1 MQEWLFWAAA
11 AALTAGVAVTML
23 QGLRR
28 GDATADNSA
37 ALKVYRDQL
46 AEVDRDLA
54 RAVIAPAEADRLKTE
69 ISRRLLEA
77 DRSLQN
83 APQAGG
89 KGSMLPAAL
98 LIAAASS
105 AALYGYLRLGAP
117 GYGDLPLQS
126 RIAMA
131 EQLYANRPS
140 QTEAEAAAPAPD
152 TAAATQADPAFL
164 DLMTKLRAAVA
175 QNPGDQQGLTLLARN
190 EAQLGNFIAAR
201 KAYEQLLALKGDT
214 ATADDHAATAQ
225 SMIFAAGGKVT
236 AEAEK
241 HLIRA
246 LELEPTHPLARYFVG
261 LMFAEVDR
269 PDRAFALWEPLLRE
283 GPADAPWMAPLTE
296 MLPAVAANAG
306 IKFQMPGAGKGPTA
320 MDMAAAGDMTP
331 EERQDMIEGM
341 VSQLEDRLGSEGGPV
356 EEWAKL
362 INSLTVLGDAD
373 RVKAAYAKAQAAFKD
388 DSAALATLQDAASA
402 AGVAP

>member
-11 AALTAGVAVTML
+11 AALTAGVAVIML

-28 GDATADNSA
+28 GDAAANNSA

-46 AEVDRDLA
+46 AEVDRDLG
-54 RAVIAPAEADRLKTE
+54 RAVIAPAEAERLKTE

-83 APQAGG
+83 APKPGG
-89 KGSMLPAAL
+89 KGSMIPAAL
-98 LIAAASS
+98 LIAAASA

-117 GYGDLPLQS
+117 GYGDLPLHT
-126 RIAMA
+126 RLAMA

-140 QTEAEAAAPAPD
+140 QTEAEAAAPAPA
-152 TAAATQADPAFL
+152 TAQADPAFL
-164 DLMTKLRAAVA
+164 DLIAKLRSAVA
-175 QNPGDQQGLTLLARN
+175 QNPDDQQGLTLLARN
-190 EAQLGNFIAAR
+190 EAQLGNFIASR
-201 KAYEQLLALKGDT
+201 KAYEHLLDLKGDA

-236 AEAEK
+236 AEAER

-283 GPADAPWMAPLTE
+283 GPADAPWMAPLAD
-296 MLPAVAANAG
+296 MLPGVAENAG

-331 EERQDMIEGM
+331 EERQEMIKGM
-341 VSQLEDRLGSEGGPV
+341 VGQLEERLGSEGGPV
-356 EEWAKL
+356 EEWTKL
-362 INSLTVLGDAD
+362 INSLAVLGDAD
-373 RVKAAYAKAQAAFKD
+373 RAKAAYAKAQAAFKA
-388 DSAALATLQDAASA
+388 DSAALATLQAAASA

>member
-1 MQEWLFWAAA
+1 MQQWLFWAAA
-11 AALTAGVAVTML
+11 AALTAGVAVIML

-54 RAVIAPAEADRLKTE
+54 RAVIAPAEAERLKTE

-83 APQAGG
+83 APKAGG
-89 KGSMLPAAL
+89 KGSMIPAAL
-98 LIAAASS
+98 LIAAASA

-117 GYGDLPLQS
+117 GYGDLPLHS
-126 RIAMA
+126 RLAMA

-140 QTEAEAAAPAPD
+140 QTEAEAAAPA
-152 TAAATQADPAFL
+152 AAATQADPAFL

-175 QNPGDQQGLTLLARN
+175 QNPDDQQGLTLLARN

-201 KAYEQLLALKGDT
+201 KAYEHLLDLKGDT
-214 ATADDHAATAQ
+214 ATASDHAATAQ

-269 PDRAFALWEPLLRE
+269 PDRAFAMWEPLLRE
-283 GPADAPWMAPLTE
+283 GPTDAPWMAPLTD
-296 MLPAVAANAG
+296 MLPDIADRAG
-306 IKFQMPGAGKGPTA
+306 VKFQMPGAGKGPTA

-331 EERQDMIEGM
+331 EERQEMIKGM
-341 VSQLEDRLGSEGGPV
+341 VGQLEDRLGSEGGPV

-362 INSLTVLGDAD
+362 INSLAVLGDSD
-373 RVKAAYAKAQAAFKD
+373 RAKAAYAKAQAAFKD

>member
-1 MQEWLFWAAA
+1 MQQWLFWAAA
-11 AALTAGVAVTML
+11 AALTAGVAVIML

-54 RAVIAPAEADRLKTE
+54 RAVIAPAEAERLKTE

-83 APQAGG
+83 APKAGG
-89 KGSMLPAAL
+89 KGSMIPAAL
-98 LIAAASS
+98 LIAAASA

-117 GYGDLPLQS
+117 GYGDLPLHS
-126 RIAMA
+126 RLAMA

-140 QTEAEAAAPAPD
+140 QTEAEAAAPA
-152 TAAATQADPAFL
+152 AAATQADPAFL

-175 QNPGDQQGLTLLARN
+175 QNPDDQQGLTLLARN

-201 KAYEQLLALKGDT
+201 KAYEHLLDLKGDT
-214 ATADDHAATAQ
+214 ATASDHAATAQ

-269 PDRAFALWEPLLRE
+269 PDRAFAMWEPLLRE
-283 GPADAPWMAPLTE
+283 GPTDAPWMAPLTD
-296 MLPAVAANAG
+296 MLPDIADRAG
-306 IKFQMPGAGKGPTA
+306 VKFQMPGAGKGPTA

-331 EERQDMIEGM
+331 EERQEMIKGM
-341 VSQLEDRLGSEGGPV
+341 VGQLEDRLGSEGGPV

-362 INSLTVLGDAD
+362 INSLAVLGDTD
-373 RVKAAYAKAQAAFKD
+373 RAKAALAKAQAAFKD

-402 AGVAP
+402 AGVTP

>member
-1 MQEWLFWAAA
+1 MQQWLFWAAA
-11 AALTAGVAVTML
+11 AALTAGVAVIIL

-54 RAVIAPAEADRLKTE
+54 RAVIAPAEAERLKTE

-83 APQAGG
+83 APKAGG
-89 KGSMLPAAL
+89 KGSMIPAAL
-98 LIAAASS
+98 LIAAAST

-117 GYGDLPLQS
+117 GYGDLPLHQ
-126 RIAMA
+126 RLAMA

-140 QTEAEAAAPAPD
+140 QTEAEAAAPA
-152 TAAATQADPAFL
+152 AAATQADPAFL

-175 QNPGDQQGLTLLARN
+175 QNPDDQQGLTLLARN

-201 KAYEQLLALKGDT
+201 KAYEHLLDLKGDT
-214 ATADDHAATAQ
+214 ATASDHAATAQ

-236 AEAEK
+236 PEAEK

-269 PDRAFALWEPLLRE
+269 PDRAFAMWEPLLRE
-283 GPADAPWMAPLTE
+283 GPTDAPWMAPLTD
-296 MLPAVAANAG
+296 MLPDIADRAG
-306 IKFQMPGAGKGPTA
+306 VKFQMPGAGKGPTA

-331 EERQDMIEGM
+331 EERQEMIKGM
-341 VSQLEDRLGSEGGPV
+341 VGQLEDRLGSEGGPV

-362 INSLTVLGDAD
+362 INSLAVLGDSD
-373 RVKAAYAKAQAAFKD
+373 RAKAAYAKAQAAFKD

-402 AGVAP
+402 AGVTP

>member
-11 AALTAGVAVTML
+11 AALTAGVAVIML

-28 GDATADNSA
+28 GDAAANNSA

-46 AEVDRDLA
+46 AEVDRDLG
-54 RAVIAPAEADRLKTE
+54 RAVIAPAEAERLKTE

-83 APQAGG
+83 APKPGG
-89 KGSMLPAAL
+89 KGSMIPAAL
-98 LIAAASS
+98 LIAAASA

-117 GYGDLPLQS
+117 GYGDLPLHT
-126 RIAMA
+126 RLAMA

-140 QTEAEAAAPAPD
+140 QTEAEAAAPAPAND
-152 TAAATQADPAFL
+152 PQTDPAFL
-164 DLMTKLRAAVA
+164 DLIAKLRAAVA
-175 QNPGDQQGLTLLARN
+175 QNPDDQQGLTLLARN
-190 EAQLGNFIAAR
+190 EAQLGNFIASR
-201 KAYEQLLALKGDT
+201 KAYEHLLDLKGDT
-214 ATADDHAATAQ
+214 ASASDHAATAQ

-296 MLPAVAANAG
+296 MLPGIAENAG

-331 EERQDMIEGM
+331 EERQEMIKGM
-341 VSQLEDRLGSEGGPV
+341 VGQLEERLGSEGGPV

-362 INSLTVLGDAD
+362 INSLAVLGDTD
-373 RVKAAYAKAQAAFKD
+373 RAKSALAKAQAAFKD
-388 DSAALATLQDAASA
+388 DAAALATLQEAAAA

>member
-1 MQEWLFWAAA
+1 MQEWLFWATA
-11 AALTAGVAVTML
+11 AALTAGVAGIMV
-23 QGLRR
+23 QRLRQ
-28 GDATADNSA
+28 GDAASDNSA

-54 RAVIAPAEADRLKTE
+54 RAVIAPVEAERLKTE

-83 APQAGG
+83 APKAGG

-98 LIAAASS
+98 LIAAAS
-105 AALYGYLRLGAP
+105 AAAIYGYLRLGAP
-117 GYGDLPLQS
+117 GYGDLPLRS
-126 RIAMA
+126 RLAMA
-131 EQLYANRPS
+131 EQLYANRTS
-140 QTEAEAAAPAPD
+140 QSEAEAATP
-152 TAAATQADPAFL
+152 AAATQADPAFL

-175 QNPGDQQGLTLLARN
+175 QNPDDQQGLTLLARN
-190 EAQLGNFIAAR
+190 EAQLGNFIASR
-201 KAYEQLLALKGDT
+201 KAYEHLLDLKGDA

-236 AEAEK
+236 PEAEK
-241 HLIRA
+241 HLVRA

-296 MLPAVAANAG
+296 MLPGIAENAG

-331 EERQDMIEGM
+331 QERQEMIKGM
-341 VSQLEDRLGSEGGPV
+341 VGQLEERLGSEGGPV

-362 INSLTVLGDAD
+362 INALAVLGDTD

-388 DSAALATLQDAASA
+388 DSAALATLQAAASA
-402 AGVAP
+402 AGVVP

>member
-11 AALTAGVAVTML
+11 AAMTAGVAVIML

-28 GDATADNSA
+28 GDAAADNSA

-54 RAVIAPAEADRLKTE
+54 RAVIAPVEAERLKTE

-83 APQAGG
+83 APKAGG

-98 LIAAASS
+98 LIAAAS
-105 AALYGYLRLGAP
+105 AAAIYGYLRLGAP
-117 GYGDLPLQS
+117 GYGDLPLRS
-126 RIAMA
+126 RLAMA
-131 EQLYANRPS
+131 EQLYANRTS
-140 QTEAEAAAPAPD
+140 QSEAEAATP
-152 TAAATQADPAFL
+152 AAATQADPAFL
-164 DLMTKLRAAVA
+164 DLMTKLRAAIA
-175 QNPGDQQGLTLLARN
+175 QNPDDQQGLTLLARN
-190 EAQLGNFIAAR
+190 EAQLGNFIASR
-201 KAYEQLLALKGDT
+201 KAYEHLLDLKGDA

-236 AEAEK
+236 PEAEK
-241 HLIRA
+241 HLVRA

-296 MLPAVAANAG
+296 MLPGIAENAG

-331 EERQDMIEGM
+331 QERQEMIKGM
-341 VSQLEDRLGSEGGPV
+341 VGQLEERLGSEGGPV

-362 INSLTVLGDAD
+362 INALAVLGDTD

-388 DSAALATLQDAASA
+388 DSAALATLQAAASA
-402 AGVAP
+402 AGVVP

>member
-11 AALTAGVAVTML
+11 AALTAGVAVIML

-28 GDATADNSA
+28 GDAAANNSA

-46 AEVDRDLA
+46 AEVDRDLG
-54 RAVIAPAEADRLKTE
+54 RAVIAPAEAERLKTE

-83 APQAGG
+83 APKPGG
-89 KGSMLPAAL
+89 KGSMIPAAL
-98 LIAAASS
+98 LIAAASA

-117 GYGDLPLQS
+117 GYGDLPLHT
-126 RIAMA
+126 RLAMA

-140 QTEAEAAAPAPD
+140 QTEAEAAAPAPA
-152 TAAATQADPAFL
+152 TAQADPAFL
-164 DLMTKLRAAVA
+164 DLIAKLRSAVA
-175 QNPGDQQGLTLLARN
+175 QNPDDQQGLTLLARN
-190 EAQLGNFIAAR
+190 EAQLGNFIASR
-201 KAYEQLLALKGDT
+201 KAYEHLLDLKGDA

-283 GPADAPWMAPLTE
+283 GPADAPWMAPLAD
-296 MLPAVAANAG
+296 MLPGVAENAG

-331 EERQDMIEGM
+331 EERQEMIKGM
-341 VSQLEDRLGSEGGPV
+341 VGQLEERLGSEGGPV
-356 EEWAKL
+356 EDWAKL
-362 INSLTVLGDAD
+362 INSLAVLGDTD

-388 DSAALATLQDAASA
+388 DSAALATLQAAASA

>member
-11 AALTAGVAVTML
+11 AALTAGVAVIML

-28 GDATADNSA
+28 GDAAADNSA

-46 AEVDRDLA
+46 AEVDRDLG
-54 RAVIAPAEADRLKTE
+54 RAVIAPAEAERLKTE

-83 APQAGG
+83 APKAGG
-89 KGSMLPAAL
+89 KGSMIPAAL
-98 LIAAASS
+98 LIAAASA

-117 GYGDLPLQS
+117 GYGDLPLHT
-126 RIAMA
+126 RLAMA
-131 EQLYANRPS
+131 ERLYANRPS
-140 QTEAEAAAPAPD
+140 QTEAEATAPAPA
-152 TAAATQADPAFL
+152 TAQADPAFL
-164 DLMTKLRAAVA
+164 DLIAKLRDAVA
-175 QNPGDQQGLTLLARN
+175 QNPNDLQGLTLLARN

-201 KAYEQLLALKGDT
+201 KAYEQLLTVKGDS

-225 SMIFAAGGKVT
+225 SMIFAAAGKVT
-236 AEAEK
+236 PEAER

-246 LELEPTHPLARYFVG
+246 LDLEPTHPLARYFVG

-296 MLPAVAANAG
+296 MLPDIAYSAG
-306 IKFQMPGAGKGPTA
+306 IKYQMPGTGKGPTA

-331 EERQDMIEGM
+331 EERQEMIKGM
-341 VSQLEDRLGSEGGPV
+341 VGQLEERLGSEGGPV

-362 INSLTVLGDAD
+362 INSLAVLGDPD
-373 RVKAAYAKAQAAFKD
+373 RAKAAFAKAQAAFKD
-388 DSAALATLQDAASA
+388 DSAALATLQAAAAA

>member
-11 AALTAGVAVTML
+11 AAMTAGVAVIML

-28 GDATADNSA
+28 GDAAADNSA

-54 RAVIAPAEADRLKTE
+54 RAVIAPVEAERLKTE

-83 APQAGG
+83 APKAGG

-98 LIAAASS
+98 LIAAAS
-105 AALYGYLRLGAP
+105 AAAIYGYLRLGAP
-117 GYGDLPLQS
+117 GYGDLPLRS
-126 RIAMA
+126 RLAMA
-131 EQLYANRPS
+131 EQLYANRTS
-140 QTEAEAAAPAPD
+140 QSEAEAATP
-152 TAAATQADPAFL
+152 TAATQADPAFL

-175 QNPGDQQGLTLLARN
+175 QNPDDQQGLTLLARN
-190 EAQLGNFIAAR
+190 EAQLGNFIASR
-201 KAYEQLLALKGDT
+201 KAYEHLLDLKGDA

-236 AEAEK
+236 PEAEK
-241 HLIRA
+241 HLVRA

-296 MLPAVAANAG
+296 MLPGIAENAG

-331 EERQDMIEGM
+331 QERQEMIKGM
-341 VSQLEDRLGSEGGPV
+341 VGQLEERLGSEGGPV

-362 INSLTVLGDAD
+362 INALAVLGDTD

-388 DSAALATLQDAASA
+388 DSAALATLQAAASA